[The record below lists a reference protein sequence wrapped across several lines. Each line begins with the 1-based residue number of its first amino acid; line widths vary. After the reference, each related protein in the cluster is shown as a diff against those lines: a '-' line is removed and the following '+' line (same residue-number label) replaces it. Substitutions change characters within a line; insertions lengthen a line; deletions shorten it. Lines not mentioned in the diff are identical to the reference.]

1 MPEMTPV
8 TSSLIA
14 AVGYDESQRELTVEF
29 KKGGVTY
36 AYKPIPYAVYTAMQ
50 EAVSVGSFFLRNI
63 KGQYPYIK
71 VESSGPPP

>member
-8 TSSLIA
+8 ASSLITA
-14 AVGYDESQRELTVEF
+14 IGYDESQRELTVEF

-63 KGQYPYIK
+63 KGQYPNLK
-71 VESSGPPP
+71 VK